1 MPTLTIEYTTETE
14 RLQYERMIAY
24 AQEMIRLGAHAAH
37 GTVLDTCE
45 RFALGHGR
53 QLLLTNLE
61 AALQARADAEKKSPA
76 PAPRGRRRG
85 RSPRPSDPSP

>member
-24 AQEMIRLGAHAAH
+24 AQEMSRLGTTAAH
-37 GTVLDTCE
+37 GTVLDSCE
-45 RFALGHGR
+45 RFALEQGR

-61 AALQARADAEKKSPA
+61 ATIQARADTEKKSPA
-76 PAPRGRRRG
+76 LAPRGRKRARSSRPSG
-85 RSPRPSDPSP
+85 RSL

>member
-1 MPTLTIEYTTETE
+1 MPTFTIEYTTETE

-24 AQEMIRLGAHAAH
+24 AQEMIRLGTTAAH

-45 RFALGHGR
+45 RFALEQGR

-61 AALQARADAEKKSPA
+61 AAIQARADSEKKSPV
-76 PAPRGRRRG
+76 PAPKGRRRG
-85 RSPRPSDPSP
+85 RSPRPSDQSL